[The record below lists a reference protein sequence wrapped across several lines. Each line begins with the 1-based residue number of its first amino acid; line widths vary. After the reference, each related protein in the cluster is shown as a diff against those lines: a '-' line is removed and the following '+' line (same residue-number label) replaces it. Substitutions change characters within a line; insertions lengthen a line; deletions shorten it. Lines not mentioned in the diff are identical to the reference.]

1 MKPVAGR
8 KRSPKLVLRRSHP
21 LTLAAVLAALILST
35 MALLYLHFQL
45 ETAQKEYNALRLQ
58 AAQLENSNQ
67 QLSQRIESLGSV
79 ESAILIAMEKLGLVD
94 PDSVIID
101 PDN

>member
-1 MKPVAGR
+1 MAGR
-8 KRSPKLVLRRSHP
+8 KRHAKIALRRSHP

-35 MALLYLHFQL
+35 MALLYLNFQL
-45 ETAQKEYNALRLQ
+45 ETARKEYNALRLQ

-67 QLSQRIESLGSV
+67 QLSERIESLGSV

-94 PDSVIID
+94 PDSVIIN